1 MNQSKS
7 GYIYLL
13 LYPDGYKIGRSKKP
27 WQRRKQLQ
35 SANIKRIHHVCSIFT
50 HDAVEL
56 ERALHE
62 KYCAVRC
69 DKREFFKLSDQQAA
83 EIIALRK

>member
-7 GYIYLL
+7 GYVYLL

-35 SANIKRIHHVCSIFT
+35 GVHIERIYHVCSIFT
-50 HDAVEL
+50 HDAVAL
-56 ERALHE
+56 ERELHE

-69 DKREFFKLSDQQAA
+69 DKREYFKLSDEQAA
-83 EIIALRK
+83 EIMALKR